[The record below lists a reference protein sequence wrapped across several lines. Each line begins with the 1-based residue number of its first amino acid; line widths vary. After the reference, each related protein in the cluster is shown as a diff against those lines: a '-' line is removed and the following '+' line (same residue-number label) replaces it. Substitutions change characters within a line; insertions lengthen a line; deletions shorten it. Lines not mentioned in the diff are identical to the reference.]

1 LEILKIHKLNIK
13 KKFMKAYSLGRQYFQ
28 PELSSMKS
36 AKHEKRVE
44 GSKGTLLPEL
54 GLAFGLSEIG
64 RTKLRVTREFVI

>member
-1 LEILKIHKLNIK
+1 MSFPRVSGPVTFSHVLPKE
-13 KKFMKAYSLGRQYFQ
+13 SQ
-28 PELSSMKS
+28 
-36 AKHEKRVE
+36 AKREKRVE